1 MWEIFP
7 KHKELVHILVL
18 HANFCKYAEEYFAKF
33 TQNQHV
39 HEYALFY
46 PKATILSK
54 GNNISS
60 NDNRILQI

>member
-1 MWEIFP
+1 MQNSI
-7 KHKELVHILVL
+7 ILTVKCGKFCPYFAL
-18 HANFCKYAEEYFAKF
+18 HANVCKYAEEYFAKF

-54 GNNISS
+54 GNNI
-60 NDNRILQI
+60 